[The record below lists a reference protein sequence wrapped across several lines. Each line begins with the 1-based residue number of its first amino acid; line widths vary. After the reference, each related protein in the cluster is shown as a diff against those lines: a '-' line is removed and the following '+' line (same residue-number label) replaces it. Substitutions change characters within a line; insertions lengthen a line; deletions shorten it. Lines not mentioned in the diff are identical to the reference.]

1 MKTITAILE
10 DENGNV
16 TGYET
21 GNDPKTDRVVFQTP
35 VKRQDLEADKFAKLM
50 EEKQVEI
57 PGFAKP
63 KAKQPGAPELYPE
76 KAKESQEAQQP
87 Q

>member
-1 MKTITAILE
+1 MKIITAILE

-21 GNDPKTDRVVFQTP
+21 GNNPKTDRVVFLNP
-35 VKRQDLEADKFAKLM
+35 VKREDLEADKFAKLM

-63 KAKQPGAPELYPE
+63 KAKQAGAPELYPE
-76 KAKESQEAQQP
+76 KPKEAAE
-87 Q
+87 